1 MRRKSIIQKFSIC
14 AALIFAILASGCV
27 IGPNTI
33 GPTTWTYSG
42 EPIRLP
48 KSEVAVIKGYWYL
61 HLFGYGGVDIYSLD
75 GNLLEA
81 TKVEVSPGW
90 HELVIREY
98 VFSLA
103 AIGPNPPA
111 YTRGAFN
118 FETGHEYKIK
128 NPLFTGCKIV
138 DVTTGAVILKFPP
151 FKDRC
156 EFFGRNRP
164 PYSIWED

>member
-14 AALIFAILASGCV
+14 AVLIFAILASGCV

-61 HLFGYGGVDIYSLD
+61 HLFGYGGVDIYSID
-75 GNLLEA
+75 GTILED
-81 TKVEVSPGW
+81 TKIEVPPGW
-90 HELVIREY
+90 HELVIRDY
-98 VFSLA
+98 IFSFV

-118 FETGHEYKIK
+118 FEAGHEYKIK
-128 NPLFTGCKIV
+128 KQLSWVTEVVKIV
-138 DVTTGAVILKFPP
+138 DVTTGAVILKLPP
-151 FKDRC
+151 WKDCR
-156 EFFGRNRP
+156 EF
-164 PYSIWED
+164 Y